1 MTDRGCPT
9 DSGWDL
15 PGLRLGKDSFLRR
28 CPTLVRPTACGSLDP
43 NVHPCGATAP
53 NAFGS
58 VAHQRECGGIGCG
71 MHTLNRHAIGCSGSL
86 GPPSG
91 EAPCALAANGYDRR
105 PSQLGTLVRLVLAI
119 LPTLACS
126 TTSQGIDAT
135 RFDGAWV
142 LESESGPMAMRIS
155 DAGTP
160 ALSGSIVGAVGGR
173 TQPFLEW
180 SLVDGR
186 LQFRVE
192 RLFDGGQVVGSDTVA
207 WFSGGGLRGET
218 VRDDHD
224 GKRTWT
230 GRRPDVIADV
240 DGPEWTEGQPVALF
254 DGGGLTE
261 WNTGAT
267 GQVERWHVQDGILR
281 NQGDAP
287 EIVSNRRFWNFV
299 LRVEY
304 RVSEGGNSGIALR
317 GRYEVQILD
326 DFGTEPSIHGNGAV
340 YSRIPP
346 KVVASRRH
354 GEWQELAI
362 RLVGRV
368 VTVVL
373 NGVTIIDRQ
382 VIEGITAMASDA
394 RESQP
399 GPIALQGDHGPI
411 EFRQIVLVPLERP

>member
-1 MTDRGCPT
+1 
-9 DSGWDL
+9 
-15 PGLRLGKDSFLRR
+15 
-28 CPTLVRPTACGSLDP
+28 
-43 NVHPCGATAP
+43 
-53 NAFGS
+53 
-58 VAHQRECGGIGCG
+58 
-71 MHTLNRHAIGCSGSL
+71 
-86 GPPSG
+86 
-91 EAPCALAANGYDRR
+91 
-105 PSQLGTLVRLVLAI
+105 
-119 LPTLACS
+119 
-126 TTSQGIDAT
+126 
-135 RFDGAWV
+135 
-142 LESESGPMAMRIS
+142 MAMRIS

-192 RLFDGGQVVGSDTVA
+192 RLFDGGQIVGSDTVA
-207 WFSGGGLRGET
+207 WFSRGRLRGET
-218 VRDDHD
+218 VRDDHH
-224 GKRTWT
+224 GKRSWT

-287 EIVSNRRFWNFV
+287 EIVSNRRFSNFV

-304 RVSEGGNSGIALR
+304 RVSEGGNSGVALR

-340 YSRIPP
+340 YSRISP

-411 EFRQIVLVPLERP
+411 EFRQIVLVPLERH